1 MLPDGF
7 LLMVSIANGDIA
19 SNVQHNYLHDAL
31 IIQVFN
37 SNVRW
42 GLVGINMIKQIEIND
57 K

>member
-1 MLPDGF
+1 MLEN
-7 LLMVSIANGDIA
+7 L
-19 SNVQHNYLHDAL
+19 VQHNYLHDAL

-42 GLVGINMIKQIEIND
+42 GLVGIKYDKAEIEIND